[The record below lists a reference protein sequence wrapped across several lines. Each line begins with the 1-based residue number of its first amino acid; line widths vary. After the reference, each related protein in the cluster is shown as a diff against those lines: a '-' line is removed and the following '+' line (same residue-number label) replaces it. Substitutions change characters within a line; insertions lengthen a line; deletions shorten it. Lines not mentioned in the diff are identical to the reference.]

1 MAGARPQ
8 WKALIVLLAVVA
20 CDYGQVTLVA
30 PAGPRVGPLTLLVQ
44 ADSEDAAPARELGWS
59 SGIPDAVVTL
69 TAQDS
74 TVAPQTGRTD
84 AGGRVSFP
92 QVVAGGYAVEAHRWL
107 NAAELGRLVPGEDV
121 IGFATLAGVS
131 HDASAGSHSVFA
143 PASRRRSLI
152 ISEWAF
158 VPGYKPGLGG
168 YVFGGFLEL
177 YNNAD
182 STVYL
187 DGIVIGEAWSQTFAA
202 LGLTCAQGAIFSA
215 DPQGVWVHFFQALPG
230 SGRDYPLLPGR
241 VAVAATDAIDHRPL
255 FPDGLDL
262 SKADFDFSGPA
273 DVVNPG
279 VPEAIDIGVAP
290 KFGGHGLF
298 FGMLS
303 NVPLLALPVNV
314 STLPRQPVPGSGA
327 DYVRI
332 PRDRVLDVLALRT
345 TYPHGQTECPLLV
358 HPNFDRREA
367 RLIGNDGD
375 FVRSVA
381 RKVAYVRADGRK
393 ILQHTRTSAADLFLS
408 ARTPGVLP

>member
-121 IGFATLAGVS
+121 IGFATLAGLS
-131 HDASAGSHSVFA
+131 HDASGGPHPVFA
-143 PASRRRSLI
+143 PASRRRSLM

-158 VPGYKPGLGG
+158 VPGYNGVDT
-168 YVFGGFLEL
+168 YFFGGFLEL

-182 STVYL
+182 STIYL
-187 DGIVIGEAWSQTFAA
+187 DGIVIGQAYSQEFETQPVS
-202 LGLTCAQGAIFSA
+202 CAQGAIFSQ

-230 SGRDYPLLPGR
+230 SGRDYPLPPGR
-241 VAVAATDAIDHRPL
+241 VAVVATDAIDHRPL

-290 KFGGHGLF
+290 SFFGHGLF
-298 FGMLS
+298 FGGLS
-303 NVPLLALPVNV
+303 NVPLLALPVQV
-314 STLPRQPVPGSGA
+314 STLPHQPAPFSGWQ
-327 DYVRI
+327 YVRI
-332 PRDRVLDVLALRT
+332 PRDRVLDVLALRE
-345 TYPHGQTECPLLV
+345 TYRYAGTPCPRLV
-358 HPNFDRREA
+358 HATFDRRES

-381 RKVAYVRADGRK
+381 RKVAYVRSDGRK